1 MYVIGTSGHVDHGKS
16 TLVEALTG
24 IDPDRLIEEKQRG
37 LTIELGFAW
46 LTLPSG
52 LEVSIV
58 DVPGHE
64 LFIKNMLA
72 GVGGIDLALLIVA
85 ANESVMPQT
94 REHLAILDLLGV
106 RNGLAVI
113 AKSDLVDEEM
123 LELVSAEVEDVLSE
137 TTLEN
142 IPIMPVSAITGK
154 GIPELLSTLD
164 NLLTNTDTK
173 RDSGKPRLSIDRT
186 FTMQGFGTVVTGTL
200 IDGSL
205 SVGQDIEI
213 LPAGIRSRIRGLQ
226 SHQKKVSSAQPGRRL
241 AVNLSGVSNNE
252 IQRGDVLTNP
262 GWLTPTI
269 AVDVRLRILKDSPR
283 ALKHNSPAH
292 FHSGASESLC
302 RIRLLESNE
311 AAPGQYTLA
320 QIRLENAMPI
330 VKGDYFVIRSS
341 DHTIGGGTVIETHA
355 KRHKRNHLP
364 TLERLAILDKGSDE
378 DVMIEAIRSYEPCIL
393 GSLAQQMN
401 LSNEAAIDLANTLA
415 ASNSIVALD
424 SESISRTSILYSA
437 HGWSTLG
444 KKLDQIL
451 FAYHKDYPLRIGI
464 QREELRS
471 RLGLSQNMFSLV
483 ISRITV
489 EGKVVAESN
498 QIRLPNHVIDLTND
512 QENTISSYLEI
523 LRSDPYSPPTD
534 YTIDED
540 LLNVL
545 IDQGQVV
552 RINETVIYAAEA
564 YKTMVDT
571 IISTITENG
580 SIDAGQLRDKFGT
593 SRKYALSMLEHLDQQ
608 RVTRRTGNERI
619 LRSESR

>member
-1 MYVIGTSGHVDHGKS
+1 
-16 TLVEALTG
+16 
-24 IDPDRLIEEKQRG
+24 
-37 LTIELGFAW
+37 
-46 LTLPSG
+46 
-52 LEVSIV
+52 
-58 DVPGHE
+58 
-64 LFIKNMLA
+64 
-72 GVGGIDLALLIVA
+72 
-85 ANESVMPQT
+85 
-94 REHLAILDLLGV
+94 
-106 RNGLAVI
+106 
-113 AKSDLVDEEM
+113 
-123 LELVSAEVEDVLSE
+123 
-137 TTLEN
+137 
-142 IPIMPVSAITGK
+142 
-154 GIPELLSTLD
+154 
-164 NLLTNTDTK
+164 
-173 RDSGKPRLSIDRT
+173 
-186 FTMQGFGTVVTGTL
+186 
-200 IDGSL
+200 
-205 SVGQDIEI
+205 
-213 LPAGIRSRIRGLQ
+213 
-226 SHQKKVSSAQPGRRL
+226 
-241 AVNLSGVSNNE
+241 
-252 IQRGDVLTNP
+252 
-262 GWLTPTI
+262 
-269 AVDVRLRILKDSPR
+269 
-283 ALKHNSPAH
+283 
-292 FHSGASESLC
+292 
-302 RIRLLESNE
+302 
-311 AAPGQYTLA
+311 
-320 QIRLENAMPI
+320 
-330 VKGDYFVIRSS
+330 
-341 DHTIGGGTVIETHA
+341 
-355 KRHKRNHLP
+355 
-364 TLERLAILDKGSDE
+364 
-378 DVMIEAIRSYEPCIL
+378 
-393 GSLAQQMN
+393 
-401 LSNEAAIDLANTLA
+401 LA

-444 KKLDQIL
+444 NKLNQIL

-483 ISRITV
+483 ISRITG

-498 QIRLPNHVIDLTND
+498 QIRLLNHVIGLTND